1 MKTSHFLSNYDFSGR
16 PLIQGLTSSGTI
28 HHQPAHD
35 RNHLFQSVDNC
46 DNDVTITST
55 YTNTVNSGDNHQQ
68 NDYNHSTSTSNHQSS
83 TILYG
88 ESENNEY
95 NVIRSTNNKY
105 QHKETAK
112 RKRETG
118 KSNFFVNLT
127 YNYFFLNFWQ
137 KKNRETN
144 CFVRIAYITTHFC
157 YSASAHYSLFNSL
170 TLLTFTI
177 CSKELEKQRSVTFTC
192 IVMYVTKFFI
202 I

>member
-16 PLIQGLTSSGTI
+16 PLIQGLTSSSSSGTI
-28 HHQPAHD
+28 HHQPVHD
-35 RNHLFQSVDNC
+35 RNHLFHQSVDNC

-68 NDYNHSTSTSNHQSS
+68 NDNYNHSTSTSNHQSS

-118 KSNFFVNLT
+118 KSKAKLRD
-127 YNYFFLNFWQ
+127 FFL
-137 KKNRETN
+137 
-144 CFVRIAYITTHFC
+144 
-157 YSASAHYSLFNSL
+157 
-170 TLLTFTI
+170 
-177 CSKELEKQRSVTFTC
+177 
-192 IVMYVTKFFI
+192 MP
-202 I
+202 

>member
-16 PLIQGLTSSGTI
+16 PLIQGVTSSGTI
-28 HHQPAHD
+28 HHQPVHD

-68 NDYNHSTSTSNHQSS
+68 NDYNHSTSTSNHPSS
-83 TILYG
+83 ILYG
-88 ESENNEY
+88 ESETNEY

-118 KSNFFVNLT
+118 KSDFFGASYT
-127 YNYFFLNFWQ
+127 Q
-137 KKNRETN
+137 ITN
-144 CFVRIAYITTHFC
+144 CF
-157 YSASAHYSLFNSL
+157 
-170 TLLTFTI
+170 
-177 CSKELEKQRSVTFTC
+177 
-192 IVMYVTKFFI
+192 FFI
-202 I
+202 FLPKSKIVKQTVPYAYTQFLLFC

>member
-16 PLIQGLTSSGTI
+16 PLIQGVTSSGTI
-28 HHQPAHD
+28 HHQPVHD

-55 YTNTVNSGDNHQQ
+55 YTSTVNSGDNHQQ
-68 NDYNHSTSTSNHQSS
+68 SDYNHSTSSNHPSS

-88 ESENNEY
+88 ESDTNEY

-118 KSNFFVNLT
+118 NSNFCVSCYIFVF
-127 YNYFFLNFWQ
+127 FFLP
-137 KKNRETN
+137 K
-144 CFVRIAYITTHFC
+144 
-157 YSASAHYSLFNSL
+157 
-170 TLLTFTI
+170 
-177 CSKELEKQRSVTFTC
+177 
-192 IVMYVTKFFI
+192 TKS
-202 I
+202 

>member
-16 PLIQGLTSSGTI
+16 PLIQGLTSSSSGTI
-28 HHQPAHD
+28 HHQPVHD
-35 RNHLFQSVDNC
+35 RNHLFQSVDN

-55 YTNTVNSGDNHQQ
+55 YTNTANSGDNHQQ

-88 ESENNEY
+88 ESDNNEY

-118 KSNFFVNLT
+118 KRFEFHSSDSTHIFKIFVTSFFCKT
-127 YNYFFLNFWQ
+127 
-137 KKNRETN
+137 KKNRETKL
-144 CFVRIAYITTHFC
+144 FHTHRPSYNYTNFFLLFFC
-157 YSASAHYSLFNSL
+157 
-170 TLLTFTI
+170 
-177 CSKELEKQRSVTFTC
+177 
-192 IVMYVTKFFI
+192 
-202 I
+202 